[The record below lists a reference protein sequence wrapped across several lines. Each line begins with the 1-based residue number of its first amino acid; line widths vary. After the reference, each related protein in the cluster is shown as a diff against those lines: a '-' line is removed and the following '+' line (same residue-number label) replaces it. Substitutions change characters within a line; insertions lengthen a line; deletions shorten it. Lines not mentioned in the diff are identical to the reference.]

1 MIKKKICL
9 LGYFAVGKT
18 SLVRRFVFETFSDKY
33 LTTIGV
39 KIDKKEITVN
49 NETVQLMI
57 WDIHGE
63 DRFQK
68 VHQSYLMGTSG
79 YLLVI
84 DGTREESLS
93 VINNL
98 RNLAEQTVGKV
109 PFLVLINKTDL
120 AEQQEVTPDHLTEMG
135 IEHDLIISTSA
146 KTGAGVEE
154 AFTLLTM
161 KLL

>member
-39 KIDKKEITVN
+39 KIDKKVITVN

-68 VHQSYLMGTSG
+68 VHQSYLMGMSG

-120 AEQQEVTPDHLTEMG
+120 TEQQQVTPDHLIKMG

-154 AFTLLTM
+154 AFSLLTK